1 MIRMRSVSTKIVLS
15 YLVLTVLLSLITTL
29 SFYFIVRQVV
39 LSEAS
44 SNLHRQGELFA
55 RYLANNTGP
64 AKAGTPAQGARLS
77 RPAVQV
83 LGRFLDVDYIL
94 VNANGIIQSSSIPA
108 RFPARAQI
116 AKALPMPRLTR
127 GKIQQREFT
136 SQDMDYLV
144 VRVPVPGQATA
155 GDVLYMLTQL
165 QSLDAVRSGLFWL
178 AVRDSLLALAAA
190 LLLAWFFGRRLAMP
204 LQELRRKAEQIA
216 ERNFDVRVDFKTGDE
231 VEELGQAL
239 NSLARQLGDYDQG
252 QRRFFQSISHELRTP
267 LMSIRG
273 YAEGLRDGVFAGA
286 EADRGLDVIIKESE
300 RLQKIVDDI
309 LFLSRLKSPREVYQ
323 WEKIDLQPLLQ
334 EVFTTLGG
342 LAEDRGISLKLE
354 GEALTVQG
362 DREKLRRLWINI
374 LGNALRYARSQVTV
388 SLAAPPRGLPEVRC
402 RDDGPGFQEKDLQ
415 QLFSEFYKGQGGQ
428 TGLGLAIAQE
438 IVRGHQGEI
447 LARNHPDGGAEI
459 VVRFICSCTIA

>member
-1 MIRMRSVSTKIVLS
+1 MIRIRSVSTKIVLV

-29 SFYFIVRQVV
+29 SFYYIVRQVV
-39 LSEAS
+39 VSEAS
-44 SNLHRQGELFA
+44 ANLHRQGDLFA
-55 RYLANNTGP
+55 QYLANNT
-64 AKAGTPAQGARLS
+64 KRAQGVRTT
-77 RPAVQV
+77 RPTVQV

-94 VNANGIIQSSSIPA
+94 VNARGIIQTSSIPA
-108 RFPARAQI
+108 RFPAGSQI
-116 AKALPMPRLTR
+116 SNTLRMPRLTR
-127 GKIQQREFT
+127 GVIQQRQFT
-136 SQDMDYLV
+136 SQDKQYLV
-144 VRVPVPGQATA
+144 VRVPVTGQAAA
-155 GDVLYMLTQL
+155 GEVLYMLTQL
-165 QSLDAVRSGLFWL
+165 QGLDAVRSGLFWL

-190 LLLAWFFGRRLAMP
+190 LLLAWYFGSRLAKP

-216 ERNFDVRVDFKTGDE
+216 GRDFDVRVDFKTGDE
-231 VEELGQAL
+231 VEELGQAV
-239 NSLARQLGDYDQG
+239 NSLARQLGDYDHG

-300 RLQKIVDDI
+300 RLQSIVDDI

-323 WEKIDLQPLLQ
+323 WERVDLLALLQ
-334 EVFTTLGG
+334 EVITTLGG
-342 LAEDRGISLKLE
+342 LAEDRGITLKLD
-354 GEALTVQG
+354 GEAVAVQG

-388 SLAAPPRGLPEVRC
+388 SLAGCPPAGVSRPEVRC
-402 RDDGPGFQEKDLQ
+402 HDDGPGFQEKDLQ

-447 LARNHPDGGAEI
+447 LAQNHPDGGAEV
-459 VVRFICSCTIA
+459 VVRFASQGVKQV

>member
-1 MIRMRSVSTKIVLS
+1 MRSVSNKIVLA

-39 LSEAS
+39 VSEAS
-44 SNLHRQGELFA
+44 ANLHRQGDLFA
-55 RYLANNTGP
+55 QYLANN
-64 AKAGTPAQGARLS
+64 ARRLPGVRTS
-77 RPAVQV
+77 RPTVQV

-94 VNANGIIQSSSIPA
+94 VKANGIIQSSSIPA
-108 RFPARAQI
+108 RFPAGSPISNTLRI
-116 AKALPMPRLTR
+116 PRLTR
-127 GKIQQREFT
+127 GAIQQREFT
-136 SQDMDYLV
+136 SQDRQYLV
-144 VRVPVPGQATA
+144 VRVTVPGQAAA
-155 GDVLYMLTQL
+155 GEVLYMLTQL
-165 QSLDAVRSGLFWL
+165 QGLDAVRSGLFWVV
-178 AVRDSLLALAAA
+178 VRDSLLALAAA
-190 LLLAWFFGRRLAMP
+190 LLLAWYFGSRLARP

-216 ERNFDVRVDFKTGDE
+216 GRDFDVRVDLKTGDE
-231 VEELGQAL
+231 VEELGLAV
-239 NSLARQLGDYDQG
+239 NSLARQLGDFDHG

-300 RLQKIVDDI
+300 RLQTIVDDI

-323 WEKIDLQPLLQ
+323 WEKVDLMPLLQ
-334 EVFTTLGG
+334 EVITTLGG
-342 LAEDRGISLKLE
+342 LAEDRGITLKLE
-354 GEALTVQG
+354 GDALTVRG

-388 SLAAPPRGLPEVRC
+388 SLEALFLEVRC
-402 RDDGPGFQEKDLQ
+402 HDDGPGFQEKDLQ

-447 LARNHPDGGAEI
+447 VARNHRDGGAEV
-459 VVRFICSCTIA
+459 VVRFSSQGAKQV